1 MAKNKDK
8 IIIAIILGCV
18 FVGFIGFVLI
28 FWGMNK
34 SIDFATQ
41 DNGFSFKGLGG
52 KIALIEVNGVIEGS
66 DDVVRQVI
74 KYQKDNTIKGIVLRV
89 DSPGGGVAASQE
101 IYDQLRKYKED
112 GKHVVVSMGSV
123 AASGGYYISCAS
135 DSIVANPG
143 TITGS
148 IGVIFSFHVLDS
160 LLNKVGVRLEVFKS
174 GKMKDVGNY
183 DREVTND
190 ERKMLQSVI
199 DDTYEQ
205 FVNVVADSRGLEVDE
220 VKSLADGSI
229 YTGQQAL
236 DLGLVD
242 KLGTLQDAI
251 SLAGEMCNLGDNPI
265 VIKERRTRMTWW
277 EAVMQK
283 LGIDPAMLTGGKSGP
298 SLEYRFIP

>member
-1 MAKNKDK
+1 MAKNRDK
-8 IIIAIILGCV
+8 IIIVIILGSV
-18 FVGFIGFVLI
+18 FVFFIGFAVL
-28 FWGMNK
+28 FWGMSK
-34 SIDFATQ
+34 SMDFATQ
-41 DNGFSFKGLGG
+41 DSGFSLKGLGG
-52 KIALIEVNGVIEGS
+52 KIALIEVNGVIDGS
-66 DDVVRQVI
+66 DDVVRQVT
-74 KYQKDNTIKGIVLRV
+74 KYEKDNTIKAIVLRV

-101 IYDQLRKYKED
+101 IYDQLRRYKES
-112 GKHVVVSMGSV
+112 GKHIVVSMGSV

-148 IGVIFSFHVLDS
+148 IGVIFSFHVIDS

-183 DREVTND
+183 DREVTSD

-199 DDTYEQ
+199 DDTYDQ
-205 FVNVVADSRGLEVDE
+205 FVNVVADSRGLDIEE

-229 YTGQQAL
+229 YTGRQAL
-236 DLGLVD
+236 ELGLVD

-251 SLAGEMCNLGDNPI
+251 SLAGEMCNLGDNPT

-277 EAVMQK
+277 EAMMQK
-283 LGIDPAMLTGGKSGP
+283 FGIDPGMLTGSNNVP